1 MAKPLK
7 VIEEP
12 ATHLVDKVLEARLAE
27 LIGTTARALEN
38 KRQSGVIPQGVWE
51 KINGRIMYSLERY
64 NEWAEKQWVCRQASR
79 SEAKPSAS
87 ASRTKASVG
96 ASRLPIAR
104 PRRGSQ
110 RQVISVLV

>member
-7 VIEEP
+7 AIEDP
-12 ATHLVDKVLEARLAE
+12 SAQMVDKVLEARLAE

-38 KRQSGVIPQGVWE
+38 KRLTGIIPQGVWE

-64 NEWAEKQWVCRQASR
+64 NEWAEKQWVYRQASR

-87 ASRTKASVG
+87 DSRTKVNAG
-96 ASRLPIAR
+96 ANRLPIAR

-110 RQVISVLV
+110 RPVISVLV